1 MKPVSQVFRGNFLR
15 EIYMQNQKE
24 LSHLRITPFESHQI
38 MFGDFVSSVFPRV
51 Q

>member
-1 MKPVSQVFRGNFLR
+1 MNPISQVFRGNFLR
-15 EIYMQNQKE
+15 KVYMQNQKE

-38 MFGDFVSSVFPRV
+38 IFGDFVSSLFQRV